1 MTWARH
7 VISSKEGFLD
17 ALSLG
22 FIKEQRSME
31 RLEGTLPFISH
42 LLMDALKTQTL
53 QANVGQGGM
62 PLSSDME
69 TFAE

>member
-1 MTWARH
+1 
-7 VISSKEGFLD
+7 
-17 ALSLG
+17 
-22 FIKEQRSME
+22 ME